1 MKFGLALLLL
11 GVLAIAGGNANA
23 APEDTQTLDCK
34 AGSNS
39 SNCDECGAAMPN
51 IKCCSPLKTCNV
63 LNAVAKPKPSPNKGA
78 IAQPITNGK
87 PVQALH

>member
-1 MKFGLALLLL
+1 MKFRLALLLF

-39 SNCDECGAAMPN
+39 SNCDECGAPMGA
-51 IKCCSPLKTCNV
+51 IKCCSPLKTCTV
-63 LNAVAKPKPSPNKGA
+63 LKALAKPKPSPNKGA
-78 IAQPITNGK
+78 IALPITSGK
-87 PVQALH
+87 PVQASH